1 VIVDELVGQ
10 VKGSGVF
17 SVMLDEST
25 DVSLH
30 QNCVV
35 YVRYLASIGG
45 KVQPVTQFLGIRQL
59 SLANAESIHSE
70 LISLI
75 ESFGFALDNLAGV
88 STDGASVMVGC
99 KSGVVTRLRQVTKG
113 LLATHC
119 IAHRLA
125 LGTGAA
131 ADQIRYLVKFQDVLN
146 SMFKYFDN
154 SPKNMYR
161 LEAIQ
166 TVLAASQT
174 RLQQVFHTR
183 WLSFEGSVQAVVD
196 NYPALVSVFLEDKS
210 AKALAMHKPITTFKF
225 LYVAHYLADVLKQL
239 SILCKAYQRSD
250 IDFTEVNPL
259 LLSTVEVLEG
269 LRSESGCNI
278 SRFLSQVPSQP
289 SLDSSG
295 LCTFDFQ
302 GHTIRDGAQQRSEAA
317 SACSQ
322 FVSIVIDNLKAR
334 FTEEGDAAILGAL
347 TKLFDPSLYGFQSV
361 SPVLS
366 EASDVVADY
375 LSSCGLGSELDLNQE
390 LSSFISYAGVQVVR
404 NGKVYCCVKDLV
416 QLALRFKST
425 YPSVAV
431 AAERLLVS
439 PVSTVDCERG
449 FSKMNLIKTDIRSKL
464 NIDTLQ
470 NIMRISMHDSDE
482 HSFKFEEAF
491 SKWAAK
497 KARRIIM

>member
-1 VIVDELVGQ
+1 
-10 VKGSGVF
+10 
-17 SVMLDEST
+17 M
-25 DVSLH
+25 
-30 QNCVV
+30 
-35 YVRYLASIGG
+35 
-45 KVQPVTQFLGIRQL
+45 
-59 SLANAESIHSE
+59 
-70 LISLI
+70 
-75 ESFGFALDNLAGV
+75 
-88 STDGASVMVGC
+88 
-99 KSGVVTRLRQVTKG
+99 
-113 LLATHC
+113 
-119 IAHRLA
+119 
-125 LGTGAA
+125 
-131 ADQIRYLVKFQDVLN
+131 
-146 SMFKYFDN
+146 
-154 SPKNMYR
+154 
-161 LEAIQ
+161 
-166 TVLAASQT
+166 
-174 RLQQVFHTR
+174 
-183 WLSFEGSVQAVVD
+183 
-196 NYPALVSVFLEDKS
+196 
-210 AKALAMHKPITTFKF
+210 
-225 LYVAHYLADVLKQL
+225 
-239 SILCKAYQRSD
+239 
-250 IDFTEVNPL
+250 EV
-259 LLSTVEVLEG
+259 

-449 FSKMNLIKTDIRSKL
+449 FSKMNLIKTDIRNKL
-464 NIDTLQ
+464 NINNLQ

-497 KARRIIM
+497 KARRILM